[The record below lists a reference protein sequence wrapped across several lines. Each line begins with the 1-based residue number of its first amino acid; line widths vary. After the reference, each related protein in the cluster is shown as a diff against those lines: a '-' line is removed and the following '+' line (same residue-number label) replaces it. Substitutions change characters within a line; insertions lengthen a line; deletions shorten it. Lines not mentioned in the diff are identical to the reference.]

1 MQGSAEDGGVMT
13 RAIDVIFNSID
24 DRLVSRKYIIV
35 PDKLNDFQ
43 IQSVVD
49 AATMQ
54 QKDIMRDLHTAR
66 YHTRR

>member
-13 RAIDVIFNSID
+13 RAIDVIFNSIEE
-24 DRLVSRKYIIV
+24 RLVSRKYIIV
-35 PDKLNDFQ
+35 PDRLNDFQ

-54 QKDIMRDLHTAR
+54 QKDLMKDFHSAR
-66 YHTRR
+66 YQTRK